1 MKKKQ
6 QIHESPDLSKMQAV
20 FINDRTTIYIPVGA
34 DAEEAKK
41 RYLARFN
48 TK

>member
-6 QIHESPDLSKMQAV
+6 QTHESPDLSKMQAV
-20 FINDRTTIYIPVGA
+20 YINDRTTIYIPVGA
-34 DAEEAKK
+34 DAEEAKN

-48 TK
+48 NK